1 MVELT
6 QQAEFESMIKFNAST
21 GEEYCDMIDLSVVSV
36 VPKSLS
42 DIKQVGFT
50 VSSLFFPR
58 RLLRIEV
65 ILNTLNTL
73 RQKKNDLMK

>member
-50 VSSLFFPR
+50 VPLFSSR
-58 RLLRIEV
+58 DVYSEW
-65 ILNTLNTL
+65 
-73 RQKKNDLMK
+73 K